1 MLDFM
6 RRQRSALKWVW
17 VILIFIFS
25 ITLVTLYIPFG
36 DLPNVSIT
44 NDVASIGRDSVSAHE
59 FQVAYR
65 NYIDRMRG
73 QLSPEMLRAF
83 RFERQIMDALVTR
96 HVMTEEAKRLGL
108 NASSAEIEQK
118 ILENPVFRENGTFIG
133 ASRYQAILT
142 QNNLTVDQFESEVA
156 NEILTEKL
164 RSFVTAAIQVT
175 NHDVEEEYKRRNEKA
190 KIEYFVVDATKL
202 EDKVTPTDAEQ
213 RESFDKNKAKYTVNE
228 KRKAK
233 YVFLEA
239 LKLRS
244 QITVSDDELRQY
256 YEQHRSEYTLPE
268 RVKAQHILFKTQ
280 GKTPDEIAKI
290 KEKAQQVLE
299 RAKKGE
305 DFSNLAKQFS
315 EDTTAAAGGDLG
327 DFGRGQMVP
336 EFERVAFSLGVGAI
350 SDLVQTQFGLHI
362 IKVTGKQEARERP
375 FEELKEAIRPVVS
388 TRKAE
393 QKANDLAQQVAVDL
407 VNNKNLEAVAAKYDA
422 QVKETPL
429 MEQSQPIPELGNAAD
444 FQRRMFMMSKG
455 EIGTAIQVDRG
466 YVVPQLIDIVASHPA
481 SFEEAQSRVV
491 ADVKTEKAK
500 QLAADKAKQIEELL
514 KGGKDLAAAAKP
526 VGADIKTSEELT
538 RGASLPEFG
547 SIAEL
552 DKEMFSLPLG
562 KAGTPITVAGKTLA
576 FAVKDRKEIDPEAMK
591 KSLDTVRGELLPA
604 HREQYFSA
612 YIQEVKKRMEA
623 AKQIKINESVLTQLA
638 QSIS

>member
-6 RRQRSALKWVW
+6 RRQRSTLKWVW

-25 ITLVTLYIPFG
+25 VTLVTLYIPFG
-36 DLPNVSIT
+36 DLPNVNIT

-59 FQVAYR
+59 FQAAYR

-133 ASRYQAILT
+133 ASRYQAILA
-142 QNNLTVDQFESEVA
+142 QNNLTVDQFESEVG

-175 NHDVEEEYKRRNEKA
+175 NQEVEEEYKRRNEKA
-190 KIEYFVVDATKL
+190 KLEYFVVDAAKL

-213 RESFDKNKAKYTVNE
+213 REYYEKNKAKYTVNE

-239 LKLRS
+239 LKLRP
-244 QITVSDDELRQY
+244 QVTVSDDELRQY
-256 YEQHRSEYTLPE
+256 YEQHRPEYTLPE
-268 RVKAQHILFKTQ
+268 RVKAQHILFKAQ
-280 GKTPDEIAKI
+280 GKTPEEIEKI

-305 DFSNLAKQFS
+305 DFSGLAKQFS

-336 EFERVAFSLGVGAI
+336 EFDRVAFSLGVGAI
-350 SDLVQTQFGLHI
+350 SDLVPTQFGIHI

-375 FEELKEAIRPVVS
+375 FEELKEAIRPIVS

-429 MEQSQPIPELGNAAD
+429 MEQNQPIPELGNAAD

-481 SFEEAQSRVV
+481 SFEEAQTKVV
-491 ADVKTEKAK
+491 ADVKAEKAK
-500 QLAADKAKQIEELL
+500 QLAADKAKQIQDLL
-514 KGGKDLAAAAKP
+514 KGGKDLAAAAKA
-526 VGADIKTSEELT
+526 VGADIKTSDELT
-538 RGASLPEFG
+538 RGASLAEFG
-547 SIAEL
+547 SIADL
-552 DKEMFSLPLG
+552 DKEMFSLPLS

-576 FAVKDRKEIDPEAMK
+576 FAVKERKEINAEAMK
-591 KSLDTVRGELLPA
+591 KALDTVRGELLPA

-623 AKQIKINESVLTQLA
+623 SKQIKINESVLSQLA
-638 QSIS
+638 QSVS